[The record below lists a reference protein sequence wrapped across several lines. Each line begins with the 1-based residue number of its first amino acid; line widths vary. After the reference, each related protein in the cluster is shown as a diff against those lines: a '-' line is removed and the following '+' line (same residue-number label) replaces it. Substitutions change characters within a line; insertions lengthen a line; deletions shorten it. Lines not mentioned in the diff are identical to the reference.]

1 MFVPNLVFSVIKLHF
16 LSGGLSSFAG
26 PKSTYCH
33 ESQRFRVYR
42 NKYRHFVPSSIH
54 SSFSYYNFSVGCVW
68 QSFGSRDIT
77 TDD

>member
-1 MFVPNLVFSVIKLHF
+1 LFVLLCVLLLKVVRRGNCCAQLL
-16 LSGGLSSFAG
+16 
-26 PKSTYCH
+26 Y
-33 ESQRFRVYR
+33 
-42 NKYRHFVPSSIH
+42 